1 MTDFISRRKFI
12 GATTLALSSTI
23 VGVKAKA
30 EGSDINETSDKK
42 SFGGTKKDKPKG
54 MRLGSDTDKLYA
66 VKSKGPLAILDYLK
80 ANNFDGAFFRTMLD
94 ISPTLDSGQLKEVK
108 AHADSLGLFLDG
120 GIGWLNPYNTAETP
134 EVRRFGKGDYRL
146 AVEKMIKAAREID
159 CTELYSVSGH
169 SVHGNPFFV
178 AYDRFRTD
186 VSWGDQLIAMKK
198 FITML
203 SPMLRDLKLRAN
215 IETHGDETSF
225 ELIRM
230 IEEIGPDILGVTL
243 DAGNLPLSGDVPDDA
258 IQRLAPYVHCTHCKD
273 GIVYRSATG
282 VTQQLRTVG
291 EGVVD
296 WEKAIEVLGKYNPN
310 LHLCF
315 EDYRAE
321 NVIALYDENW
331 RRHFPELT
339 DADVKKFE
347 QLADKCQERIKKKE
361 ILGIEEYNKLPF
373 GDPERLASYKQGYNY
388 LKGII
393 KKKGLGYLD

>member
-1 MTDFISRRKFI
+1 MNRT
-12 GATTLALSSTI
+12 GEHQQAPTTRQT
-23 VGVKAKA
+23 AKNK
-30 EGSDINETSDKK
+30 EM
-42 SFGGTKKDKPKG
+42 G
-54 MRLGSDTDKLYA
+54 MRLGSDTDKLYS

-80 ANNFDGAFFRTMLD
+80 ENNFDGAFFRTMLD

-134 EVRRFGKGDYRL
+134 EIRRFGKGDYRL

-169 SVHGNPFFV
+169 SIHGNPFFV

-203 SPMLRDLKLRAN
+203 SPLLKDLGLRAN

-243 DAGNLPLSGDVPDDA
+243 DTGNLPLSGDVPNDA
-258 IQRLAPYVHCTHCKD
+258 IKRLAPYVHCTHCKD
-273 GIVYRSATG
+273 GIIYHSETG

-296 WEKAIEVLGKYNPN
+296 WNMAIEVLGKYSPN

-321 NVIALYDENW
+321 NVIALYDDKW
-331 RRHFPELT
+331 RRHFPDLT
-339 DADVKKFE
+339 DEDVRKFE
-347 QLADKCQERIKKKE
+347 QLGDEAQRKIGKKE
-361 ILGIEEYNKLPF
+361 IMGIAEYNKLPF
-373 GDPERLASYKQGYNY
+373 GDAERLASYKQGYKY
-388 LKGII
+388 LKDII
-393 KKKGLGYLD
+393 RKKGLGYSG